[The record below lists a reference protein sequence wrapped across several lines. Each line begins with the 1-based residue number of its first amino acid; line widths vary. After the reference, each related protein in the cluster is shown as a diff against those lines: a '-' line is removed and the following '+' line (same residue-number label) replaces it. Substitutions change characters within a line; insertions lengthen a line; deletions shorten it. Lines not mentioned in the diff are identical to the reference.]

1 MLKKERQSYILQQV
15 NLHNKVLSSS
25 LSEEINVS
33 EDTIRR
39 DLLELSSEGKLLKVH
54 GGALSR
60 SFSQVHVPTNGV
72 YSQHQKKSIA
82 QKAITLIN
90 DGMFVLTGGGTTI
103 VEMARVL
110 PKELKATFVSGSI
123 AAILEYMDHPN
134 IEVILIGDRVS
145 KNSKI
150 TVGSEAISKIRQVKA
165 DICFLGTNAIDIQSG
180 VTDNDWEVVQLK
192 KAMIES
198 SAKVVC
204 LAIAEKINT
213 YQPIQICPLNKI
225 DMLIT
230 ELNPDDPLL
239 KPYAN
244 AGIELL

>member
-225 DMLIT
+225 DILIT